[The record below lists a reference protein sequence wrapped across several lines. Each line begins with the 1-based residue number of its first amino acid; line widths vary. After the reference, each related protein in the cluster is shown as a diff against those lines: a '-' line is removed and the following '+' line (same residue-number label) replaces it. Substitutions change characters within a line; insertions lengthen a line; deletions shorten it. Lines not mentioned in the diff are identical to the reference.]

1 MKDFMAQNVMFRI
14 PEEYRNVYNNM
25 NLNKDSV

>member
-1 MKDFMAQNVMFRI
+1 MKDFMAQNIRI
-14 PEEYRNVYNNM
+14 PEGYRNDYNNM